1 MLGSIGGEKGGSGV
15 EGLPK
20 VEGGVMGQMVIGA
33 LILAVGLFVGFLGGV
48 EATVRQMQ
56 RRKNG
61 TFSVE

>member
-1 MLGSIGGEKGGSGV
+1 
-15 EGLPK
+15 
-20 VEGGVMGQMVIGA
+20 MGQMVIGA